1 MIRGQFL
8 RRLRKYCRKL
18 GLSIS
23 VEESRGKGSHVTV
36 EVEDRRTIVKG
47 GEFLRSTSSWY
58 CVSWAYRTARFSAS
72 LLEEEPRCD
81 FSIRSR

>member
-1 MIRGQFL
+1 
-8 RRLRKYCRKL
+8 KL

-47 GEFLRSTSSWY
+47 GELSPIYIKLVLRQLGLPDGA
-58 CVSWAYRTARFSAS
+58 V
-72 LLEEEPRCD
+72 
-81 FSIRSR
+81 

>member
-1 MIRGQFL
+1 MTRGRFL

-36 EVEDRRTIVKG
+36 EDRRTIVKG
-47 GEFLRSTSSWY
+47 GELSPIYIKLVLRQLGLPDDA
-58 CVSWAYRTARFSAS
+58 V
-72 LLEEEPRCD
+72 
-81 FSIRSR
+81 

>member
-1 MIRGQFL
+1 MTRGQFL

-23 VEESRGKGSHVTV
+23 VEESRGKGSHLTV

-47 GEFLRSTSSWY
+47 GELSPIYIKLVLRQLGLPDDA
-58 CVSWAYRTARFSAS
+58 V
-72 LLEEEPRCD
+72 
-81 FSIRSR
+81 

>member
-1 MIRGQFL
+1 MTRGQFL
-8 RRLRKYCRKL
+8 RRLRKYCRQL

-47 GEFLRSTSSWY
+47 GRLSPIYIKLVLRQLGLPDGA
-58 CVSWAYRTARFSAS
+58 V
-72 LLEEEPRCD
+72 
-81 FSIRSR
+81 